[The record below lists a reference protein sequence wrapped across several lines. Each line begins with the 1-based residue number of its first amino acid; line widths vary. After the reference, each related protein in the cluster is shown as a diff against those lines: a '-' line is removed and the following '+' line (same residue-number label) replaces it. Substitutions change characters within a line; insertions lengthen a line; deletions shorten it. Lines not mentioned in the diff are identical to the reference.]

1 MQRIPAVFVIV
12 PYRGRTR
19 RVRASAKRDAQP
31 RGPLQGFR
39 LIPLF
44 LHRIPAVF
52 VLPHIGAEPEGFALN
67 FFKMVAIICIFE
79 YNRTIEFRGTTILQ
93 AKIGR
98 SFPLRHAAIL
108 IPPPKNATRSNGGG
122 NKADSPLYTEN
133 RVDRST
139 CATKK
144 QTLN

>member
-1 MQRIPAVFVIV
+1 MRRCTKQKTQVLTCVFCFCTSLGAEPAGFA
-12 PYRGRTR
+12 
-19 RVRASAKRDAQP
+19 RAGSARDAQP

-52 VLPHIGAEPEGFALN
+52 VLPHIGAEPERFALN

-98 SFPLRHAAIL
+98 GFPLRHAAIL
-108 IPPPKNATRSNGGG
+108 IPPKKR
-122 NKADSPLYTEN
+122 NKEQW
-133 RVDRST
+133 RR
-139 CATKK
+139 
-144 QTLN
+144 Q